1 MFDRMVNEG
10 LTERAI
16 LESGNEGIE
25 GGAMRQSGGRVERA
39 RRKALRT
46 E

>member
-1 MFDRMVNEG
+1 MLRKKKSRRGEYEFAGVLTMFDRMVNEG

-25 GGAMRQSGGRVERA
+25 
-39 RRKALRT
+39 
-46 E
+46 